1 MKSIC
6 FGAGGLLLCGCLV
19 ASDAVSPG
27 WVEIFDG
34 RSLGG
39 WAAPDMSYWSVRDGA
54 ITGTSKEPIASNHYL
69 VWQGGKP
76 ADFELSLCFRIQGT
90 PQANSGVQFRS
101 KVQPNGF
108 VEGYQADIARYAE
121 HCGVLYDETPGR
133 GLLARR
139 GQRLGIDETGQRVS
153 ASFANDSDLF
163 KVVRLDDWNEYH
175 IVARGSWVS
184 ARLNGSLV
192 WQVVDRDASR
202 RADEPGVIA
211 FQLHSGPPMTI
222 QFKDIRLRDLT
233 PLHADR
239 PNPFFAFC
247 MDTHDSKKRNLAE
260 QAALLSELGYA
271 GAGHLWLDS
280 VAERLAT
287 LDATGLRLFQI
298 YLSVNVGPEAA
309 QPYDPRLRQILPLL
323 RARDTMLAV
332 LMSGGKPSDTSLDQR
347 AVAILSEMA
356 ELANAHGIKLALYPH
371 TGDWLERIEDA
382 VRLVRKTGRP
392 NIGVMFNL
400 CHFLKAEDEKNLK
413 SAIELAGDHLFAVS
427 INGSDSGEEIKT
439 GKGRW
444 IAPLGVG
451 SFDQAAFLK
460 LLRDK
465 GYRGP
470 VGLQCYGIPGDAFD
484 HLAASIKQW
493 RRLNEPE

>member
-1 MKSIC
+1 MKWIC
-6 FGAGGLLLCGCLV
+6 YGAGGLLLSACLL
-19 ASDAVSPG
+19 ASEAFVPG
-27 WVEIFDG
+27 WTEIFDG
-34 RSLGG
+34 RSLDG
-39 WAAPDMSYWSVRDGA
+39 WVAPDMSFWSVRDGA
-54 ITGTSKEPIASNHYL
+54 ITGTSTEPLASNYYL
-69 VWQGGKP
+69 VWQRGKP
-76 ADFELSLCFRIQGT
+76 ADFELSLRFKIQGT
-90 PQANSGVQFRS
+90 SQANSGVQFRS
-101 KVQPNGF
+101 KVHPNGF
-108 VEGYQADIARYAE
+108 VEGYQADIARYPE

-133 GLLARR
+133 GLLAKR
-139 GQRLGIDETGQRVS
+139 GQRLCIDETGQRVS
-153 ASFANDSDLF
+153 TFFGDESDLF

-184 ARLNGSLV
+184 ARLNGDLV
-192 WQVVDRDASR
+192 WQVVDRDTSR

-211 FQLHSGPPMTI
+211 LQLHSGPPMTI

-247 MDTHDSKKRNLAE
+247 MDTHDSKKRSLAE
-260 QAALLSELGYA
+260 QAALLSDLGYA
-271 GAGHLWLDS
+271 GAGHLWFDS

-287 LDATGLRLFQI
+287 LDAVGLRLFQI
-298 YLSVNVGPEAA
+298 YLRVNVGPGAA
-309 QPYDPRLRQILPLL
+309 EPYDPRLGEILPLL
-323 RARDTMLAV
+323 KARDTMLAV
-332 LMSGGKPSDTSLDQR
+332 LMSGGKPSDASLDQG
-347 AVAILSEMA
+347 AVSILREMA
-356 ELANAHGIKLALYPH
+356 DLAKLHGVKLALYPH
-371 TGDWLERIEDA
+371 TGDWLERVEDA

-427 INGSDSGEEIKT
+427 INGSDSGEEIKA

-444 IAPLGVG
+444 IAPLDVG
-451 SFDQAAFLK
+451 SFDQAMLLK

-470 VGLQCYGIPGDAFD
+470 IGLQCYGIQGDAFD
-484 HLAASIKQW
+484 HLAASMKQW
-493 RRLNEPE
+493 RKLNEPQ